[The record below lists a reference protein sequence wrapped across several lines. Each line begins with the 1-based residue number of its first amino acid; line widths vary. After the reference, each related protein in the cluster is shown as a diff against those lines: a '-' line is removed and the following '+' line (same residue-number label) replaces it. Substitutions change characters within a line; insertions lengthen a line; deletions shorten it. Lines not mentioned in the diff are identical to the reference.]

1 MAATWRIIQTERT
14 LKGSKGDDQI
24 STLHWECTDEE
35 TVDGVIHSGNSF
47 GSLTIPEPS
56 GTFIAYASV
65 THENCINWLKA
76 IMGEDQVKAT
86 EDGIAAQIARSKAP
100 VTASGKP
107 W

>member
-1 MAATWRIIQTERT
+1 MAATWTITNTERT
-14 LKGSKGDDQI
+14 LKGSKGNDQI
-24 STLHWECTDEE
+24 HCLHWECTSQE
-35 TVDGVIHSGNSF
+35 TVDGVVHSGRAY
-47 GSLTIPEPS
+47 GSISIPEPS

-86 EDGIAAQIARSKAP
+86 EDNVASMIATSKAP